1 MSIGK
6 LLIANRGEIAL
17 RILRTCRELG
27 IPTVAVYSTVDRNA
41 LHVQLADE
49 AVCVGEA
56 PSSKSYL
63 NIPNI
68 LAAATSRGADGFAD
82 GRVFSGAQALDLGLV
97 DALGDEESARRLA
110 CELAGLDPE
119 KTRPL
124 EFGKP
129 KKGVGSLIPG
139 RSALARLGDA
149 LRLELAWSGQPLW
162 LHRP

>member
-1 MSIGK
+1 MLFRS
-6 LLIANRGEIAL
+6 
-17 RILRTCRELG
+17 
-27 IPTVAVYSTVDRNA
+27 
-41 LHVQLADE
+41 
-49 AVCVGEA
+49 
-56 PSSKSYL
+56 
-63 NIPNI
+63 
-68 LAAATSRGADGFAD
+68 
-82 GRVFSGAQALDLGLV
+82 
-97 DALGDEESARRLA
+97 RRLA